1 MNRNSGT
8 LETKAD
14 SIHVHMVVG
23 HSFAGSLKLAL
34 AQTVGPPSHEL
45 IVLEEHYAI
54 GPLGGLDSRE
64 GRAARSQWFGAH
76 IADGGKAYDHFEEE
90 YTILLACISRIPP
103 QAEVILW
110 AGDNASEQAGLRHSL
125 YLLRDKPNPV
135 SVYNACAICEKLFNR
150 PEAFIQYRHSG
161 EIPPD
166 KLRQA
171 LLTIDGSG
179 RLTLEER
186 SWLEQEWLDIAGQ
199 KGNLR
204 IWEHGAVTE
213 IPEDYFDGYLLEKL
227 DVLREPGDERFLKAA
242 RLLGEAIGYC
252 EQNIPHYYFEYR
264 LRELVNA
271 GVLEI
276 HAEPAAMRYY
286 SIKRKSVELHTRG
299 EDPDMQQA
307 GESASQPPGFGKAE
321 YSLEAT
327 PQNQPLQLRTPRLLL
342 KSGDDVTAEA
352 VLDYF
357 LRNKEFLA
365 EWEILRQPQFY
376 TLEAQKQMLAEDKVN
391 SERGQLVK
399 LWLCKAEEPDRVI
412 GSVALSNIVRGAFQS
427 CHLGYRLDGTEQG
440 KGYMTEAV
448 KEIAAYAFQKLGL
461 HRIEANVMPR
471 NLASL
476 KVTEKLGFYHE
487 GLAKQYLRIN
497 GKWEDHIHMVLLNE
511 EME

>member
-1 MNRNSGT
+1 MNRNRELLDT
-8 LETKAD
+8 NANCTQ
-14 SIHVHMVVG
+14 VHIVVG
-23 HSFAGSLKLAL
+23 HSFAGSLRLAL
-34 AQTVGPPSHEL
+34 DQLEEPGSLGL
-45 IVLEEHYAI
+45 IVLAEHYPV
-54 GPLGGLDSRE
+54 GPLGKLDSRE
-64 GRAARSQWFGAH
+64 GRETRRQWFWNN
-76 IADGGKAYDHFEEE
+76 IADGCKAYDHFEEE
-90 YTILLACISRIPP
+90 YALLTARIAQIPL

-110 AGDNASEQAGLRHSL
+110 AGDNASEQAGLRHAL

-135 SVYNACAICEKLFNR
+135 SVYNACAIVENLYNR
-150 PEAFIQYRHSG
+150 PNAFIQYRHSG
-161 EIPPD
+161 EISPD
-166 KLRQA
+166 KLLQA
-171 LLTIDGSG
+171 LLAVDGSG

-186 SWLEQEWLDIAGQ
+186 GRLEQEWLDLSGQ

-213 IPEDYFDGYLLEKL
+213 VPEDYFDGYLLEKL

-242 RLLGEAIGYC
+242 RLVGEALGYC
-252 EQNIPHYYFEYR
+252 EQNIPDYYFEYR
-264 LRELVNA
+264 LRKLVYA
-271 GVLEI
+271 GVLDI
-276 HAEPAAMRYY
+276 QGVPSAMRYY
-286 SIKRKSVELHTRG
+286 SVRRKSVDPQPRG
-299 EDPDMQQA
+299 DNGDTQQ
-307 GESASQPPGFGKAE
+307 PGSRVAAHSMDAK
-321 YSLEAT
+321 T
-327 PQNQPLQLRTPRLLL
+327 QNQPLLLRTPRLLL

-357 LRNKEFLA
+357 LRNKEFLSQ
-365 EWEILRQPQFY
+365 WEIMRQPQFY

-412 GSVALSNIVRGAFQS
+412 GSVALSNIVRGVFLS
-427 CHLGYRLDGTEQG
+427 CHLGYRLDGAEEG

-448 KEIAAYAFQKLGL
+448 KELTAYAFQKLGL
-461 HRIEANVMPR
+461 HRIEANIMPR
-471 NLASL
+471 NAASL

>member
-1 MNRNSGT
+1 MKRNSGT

-14 SIHVHMVVG
+14 CTHVHIVAG

-34 AQTVGPPSHEL
+34 SQMEGPDSHQL
-45 IVLEEHYAI
+45 IVLAEHYAI

-90 YTILLACISRIPP
+90 YTFLTARIAQIPS
-103 QAEVILW
+103 QAEVVIW
-110 AGDNASEQAGLRHSL
+110 AGDNVSEQAGLRHAL
-125 YLLRDKPNPV
+125 YLLQDKPNPV

-150 PEAFIQYRHSG
+150 PNAFIQYRHSG

-171 LLTIDGSG
+171 LLAVDGSG

-186 SWLEQEWLDIAGQ
+186 SRLEQEWLDIAGQ

-213 IPEDYFDGYLLEKL
+213 MPEDYFDRYLLEKL
-227 DVLREPGDERFLKAA
+227 DVLREPGDGRFLKAA

-252 EQNIPHYYFEYR
+252 EQNIPDYFFEYR

-271 GVLEI
+271 GVLEMQ
-276 HAEPAAMRYY
+276 AEMAAMRYY
-286 SIKRKSVELHTRG
+286 SIKRKSHTRG

-307 GESASQPPGFGKAE
+307 GESASQHPGIGKAE

-327 PQNQPLQLRTPRLLL
+327 PQNQALQLRTPRLLL
-342 KSGDDVTAEA
+342 KSGDEVTAEA

-365 EWEILRQPQFY
+365 EWEVLRQPQFY
-376 TLEAQKQMLAEDKVN
+376 TVEAQKKMLAEDKVN

-440 KGYMTEAV
+440 KGFMTEAV
-448 KEIAAYAFQKLGL
+448 KELTAYAFQNLSL
-461 HRIEANVMPR
+461 HRIEANIMPR
-471 NLASL
+471 NTASL

>member
-23 HSFAGSLKLAL
+23 HSFAGSLRLAL
-34 AQTVGPPSHEL
+34 AQMEGPDSHEL
-45 IVLEEHYAI
+45 IVLEEHYAV

-64 GRAARSQWFGAH
+64 GRTARSQWFSAH
-76 IADGGKAYDHFEEE
+76 ITDGGKAYDHFEEE
-90 YTILLACISRIPP
+90 YTILLAYISRIPP

-110 AGDNASEQAGLRHSL
+110 AGENASEQAGLRHAL

-135 SVYNACAICEKLFNR
+135 SIYNACAICEKQFNR
-150 PEAFIQYRHSG
+150 PDAFIQYRHSG

-171 LLTIDGSG
+171 LLAVDGSG

-186 SWLEQEWLDIAGQ
+186 SRLEQEWLDLSGQ

-204 IWEHGAVTE
+204 IWERGAVTE
-213 IPEDYFDGYLLEKL
+213 VPEDYFDGYLLEKL
-227 DVLREPGDERFLKAA
+227 DVLRVPGDERFLKAA

-252 EQNIPHYYFEYR
+252 EQNIPDYYFEYR
-264 LRELVNA
+264 LWELVNA

-276 HAEPAAMRYY
+276 RDGPAEIRYY
-286 SIKRKSVELHTRG
+286 NIRRRTVNEQ
-299 EDPDMQQA
+299 ED
-307 GESASQPPGFGKAE
+307 GS
-321 YSLEAT
+321 SLGDGYLPNNPEIHMEEV
-327 PQNQPLQLRTPRLLL
+327 QNQPLQLRSPRLLL
-342 KSGDDVTAEA
+342 KSGNAVTAEA

-365 EWEILRQPQFY
+365 EWEVLRQPQFY
-376 TLEAQKQMLAEDKVN
+376 TLEAQKQMLSEDKAN
-391 SERGQLVK
+391 MERGQLVK

-427 CHLGYRLDGTEQG
+427 CHLGYRLDGAEQG

-448 KEIAAYAFQKLGL
+448 KEIVSYAFQKLGL
-461 HRIEANVMPR
+461 HRIEANIMPR

-487 GLAKQYLRIN
+487 GLSKHYLRIN

-511 EME
+511 EIE